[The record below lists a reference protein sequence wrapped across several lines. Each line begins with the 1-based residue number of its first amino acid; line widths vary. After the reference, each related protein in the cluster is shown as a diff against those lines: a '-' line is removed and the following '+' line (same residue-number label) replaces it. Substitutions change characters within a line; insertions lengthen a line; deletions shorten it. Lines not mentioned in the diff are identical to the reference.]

1 MMRTKLPNRR
11 EHETEI
17 LEWGPPGNGTCEV
30 FVSAGY
36 DDFGR
41 LRETFIRGGG
51 RVGSDRD
58 FLLDDIAVLISRGLQ
73 HNDSLDSMAAGM
85 GRDETGR
92 DLAGAQAPL
101 SPLRIRLNRAA
112 GRLEEAG
119 NQPNEFHRP
128 FVATAGVMRSIR
140 FGRSSEPVLAEPDHS
155 QVRSGLAAEGKRI
168 RTIGPPE

>member
-1 MMRTKLPNRR
+1 MRTKLPNRR

-85 GRDETGR
+85 GRDETGQPTSLIGAVI
-92 DLAGAQAPL
+92 DLLLTMHVERQMPGDTIL
-101 SPLRIRLNRAA
+101 S
-112 GRLEEAG
+112 E
-119 NQPNEFHRP
+119 
-128 FVATAGVMRSIR
+128 
-140 FGRSSEPVLAEPDHS
+140 
-155 QVRSGLAAEGKRI
+155 
-168 RTIGPPE
+168 